1 MSKGMQSLLLLLV
14 AGVIVAALTL
24 WRAGLL
30 RPGGPEV
37 PVALEPELPVSE
49 VNAPPE
55 LENRYPLDSKVLPRP
70 LKAQEI
76 RKALIDLVGREA
88 IARLLQIDDFPR
100 RVVATV
106 DSLGRPHAPH
116 LLWPVNPTPDRFTVE
131 DADGPVIAADNAS
144 RHTPFVLL
152 AESVDSRRMV
162 DLYVRMYPMLQAAYE
177 ELGFPGRYFN
187 DRAIAVIDLLLA
199 TPELDY
205 PLQLQ
210 LTEVRGLIPSLRPW
224 TRYEFADPALES
236 LSSGQKMLLRVGL
249 VNQRRLKGKL
259 AEIRAEIVKRRPAR

>member
-1 MSKGMQSLLLLLV
+1 MTKGMQSVLLLLV

-30 RPGGPEV
+30 RPGAPEV
-37 PVALEPELPVSE
+37 PVALEPELQVSQVE
-49 VNAPPE
+49 ALPE
-55 LENRYPLDSKVLPRP
+55 AATSYPLETQALPRP
-70 LKAQEI
+70 LKAREI
-76 RKALIDLVGREA
+76 RKALTDLLGRDA
-88 IARLLQIDDFPR
+88 TARFLQIDDFPR

-106 DSLGRPHAPH
+106 DNLGRPHAPH
-116 LLWPVNPTPDRFTVE
+116 LLWPVNPTPDRFTV
-131 DADGPVIAADNAS
+131 DDSDGPVIAADNAD
-144 RHTPFVLL
+144 RYTPFVLL
-152 AESVDSRRMV
+152 AESADARRMV
-162 DLYVRMYPMLQAAYE
+162 DLYVRMYPTLQAAYE

-187 DRAIAVIDLLLA
+187 DRVIAVIDLLLA

>member
-1 MSKGMQSLLLLLV
+1 MQSLLLLLV
-14 AGVIVAALTL
+14 AGAIVAVLTL

-30 RPGGPEV
+30 RPGVPEV

-49 VNAPPE
+49 VNALAEP
-55 LENRYPLDSKVLPRP
+55 ENRYPLDSKVLPRP
-70 LKAQEI
+70 FKAKEI
-76 RKALIDLVGREA
+76 RKALIDLVRREPF
-88 IARLLQIDDFPR
+88 ARHLQTDDFPR

-116 LLWPVNPTPDRFTVE
+116 LLWPVNPAPDRFTVE
-131 DADGPVIAADNAS
+131 DDDGPVIAADNAS
-144 RHTPFVLL
+144 RYTPFVLFAVGL
-152 AESVDSRRMV
+152 DSRRLV

-224 TRYEFADPALES
+224 SRYEFADPALES

-249 VNQRRLKGKL
+249 VNQRRLKEKL
-259 AEIRAEIVKRRPAR
+259 ADIRAEIVKRRPAR